1 MATSPFTW
9 GAQGKKMS
17 PEEVARQRAVAALLS
32 QEAIDTSPVGH
43 WSQGAARLV
52 NAFSGVRK
60 ERQASA
66 AEEQGRSGAK
76 SVIDALLGGGGGTY
90 GAPSMSSMG
99 GGSPGGTWTPG
110 QAPKV
115 TDTPGMEG
123 GGSFGLPAAPAVG
136 GGADLGFGS
145 ATMTPQEM
153 IIAGAEARGLN
164 PIDVATAISYET
176 GGTFDPV
183 KAGPTT
189 QWGQHR
195 GLIQFGEPQAQQYGA
210 DFSSPEAAM
219 RSQLDPTKG
228 AVWNYLDQTGVQP
241 GMGLD
246 NIYSAINAGA
256 PGRFNA
262 SDANNGGA
270 PGTVADKV
278 AGMGDHRAKAAQ
290 FLGGTWTPAAGGGNV
305 TMSAQNA
312 PSAGGYAPQMQGTSP
327 VMQALLQAST
337 DPWVAQEYGP
347 VLQALMGQEQSRQ
360 QFAMEQADP
369 MRQLQMQKAQL
380 EIEQMRNPAAPKPI
394 EVGGVLLDPVTYQPI
409 FDSRQADGAKAPET
423 KTVKMQD
430 GSDVLVQWNP
440 ATQVWDAAPIPQG
453 GTGGAAPGKLTESQ
467 AKTTL
472 FQNLQTETQPVLLD
486 LEKQFDPANMADKA
500 AANLPIVGNYFTSPE
515 YQLYK
520 SNATA
525 WAEGALRIS
534 TGAAATEPEIQR
546 NLETYFAQPGDTPM
560 TVAYKAQMREM
571 YNRSIQRSL
580 GRDPGDEKLP
590 LPSEFAAQFAAQQPP
605 PKMGGVL
612 PPPPGMEQPA
622 PTPAPQPERQGAT
635 PFRSRG
641 LSPAPPESA
650 PIEDISALPTV
661 QSPDEARRL
670 PSGTRFRDPQGNIRM
685 VP

>member
-1 MATSPFTW
+1 M
-9 GAQGKKMS
+9 
-17 PEEVARQRAVAALLS
+17 
-32 QEAIDTSPVGH
+32 GH

-76 SVIDALLGGGGGTY
+76 SVIDALLGGGTP
-90 GAPSMSSMG
+90 APSVSMSS
-99 GGSPGGTWTPG
+99 SGTLAPG
-110 QAPKV
+110 QPAMIDAAPQQAAL
-115 TDTPGMEG
+115 G
-123 GGSFGLPAAPAVG
+123 AAPAAAVADEQAQAQAAADWLRYSNQGATRNKPLDPKLAGALSFLPELGVTMEVFSG
-136 GGADLGFGS
+136 GQDAAGSGGQRTGSTRHDHGQAADAFFYKDGRKLDWANPNDQPIFQEIVRRGKAAGVTGFGAGDGYMQPGSMHIGFGS
-145 ATMTPQEM
+145 E
-153 IIAGAEARGLN
+153 
-164 PIDVATAISYET
+164 
-176 GGTFDPV
+176 
-183 KAGPTT
+183 
-189 QWGQHR
+189 
-195 GLIQFGEPQAQQYGA
+195 
-210 DFSSPEAAM
+210 
-219 RSQLDPTKG
+219 
-228 AVWNYLDQTGVQP
+228 AVWGA
-241 GMGLD
+241 GGKGE
-246 NIYSAINAGA
+246 NA
-256 PGRFNA
+256 P
-262 SDANNGGA
+262 DWL
-270 PGTVADKV
+270 
-278 AGMGDHRAKAAQ
+278 RA
-290 FLGGTWTPAAGGGNV
+290 AAGGPAGQV
-305 TMSAQNA
+305 TASAQNA
-312 PSAGGYAPQMQGTSP
+312 PSVGGYAPQGTSP

-380 EIEQMRNPAAPKPI
+380 EIEQMRNPTAPKPI

-409 FDSRQADGAKAPET
+409 FDSRQFNDEPPVT

-430 GSDVLVQWNP
+430 GSEVMVQWNP
-440 ATQVWDAAPIPQG
+440 STQVWDASPIPEG

-486 LEKQFDPANMADKA
+486 LEKQFDPANMTDKA

-571 YNRSIQRSL
+571 YNRSIERSL
-580 GRDPGDEKLP
+580 GLDPGDETLP
-590 LPSEFAAQFAAQQPP
+590 LPSEFAAQFAAEQPP

-612 PPPPGMEQPA
+612 PTPPGLEP
-622 PTPAPQPERQGAT
+622 PTPAPEPQRQGAT
-635 PFRSRG
+635 PFRTRG

-650 PIEDISALPTV
+650 PIEDLSNLPVAAT
-661 QSPDEARRL
+661 PAEAMNL
-670 PSGTRFRDPQGNIRM
+670 PSGTKFRAPDPRNPGSFIIRM

>member
-1 MATSPFTW
+1 MAQTPFLWSGDGQKLSPKEVERRRALSALA
-9 GAQGKKMS
+9 AQRGS
-17 PEEVARQRAVAALLS
+17 
-32 QEAIDTSPVGH
+32 DTSPVGH
-43 WSQGAARLV
+43 WSQGLARLV
-52 NAFSGVRK
+52 DAFGGYRGNVLANKAEK
-60 ERQASA
+60 E
-66 AEEQGRSGAK
+66 GRAGAK
-76 SVIDALLGGGGGTY
+76 SVIDALLGGGNV
-90 GAPSMSSMG
+90 SMSSSGAPASPGSMPVVDGGVGFAGQTPSAPVGDIAQRLRMGMIERGLPEHVADGFLMNFQDESGLNPGINEQNPTVPGSRGGFGLYQLTGPRRVAYEQFAQQRGVSPADPDAQLDFLMTELQGPESRAAQSIMAAPDAGTAAAAIARDFLRPAPEHLQRRVAEYTGGQGYTASTMG
-99 GGSPGGTWTPG
+99 GG
-110 QAPKV
+110 AP
-115 TDTPGMEG
+115 
-123 GGSFGLPAAPAVG
+123 
-136 GGADLGFGS
+136 
-145 ATMTPQEM
+145 
-153 IIAGAEARGLN
+153 
-164 PIDVATAISYET
+164 
-176 GGTFDPV
+176 
-183 KAGPTT
+183 
-189 QWGQHR
+189 
-195 GLIQFGEPQAQQYGA
+195 
-210 DFSSPEAAM
+210 
-219 RSQLDPTKG
+219 
-228 AVWNYLDQTGVQP
+228 
-241 GMGLD
+241 
-246 NIYSAINAGA
+246 
-256 PGRFNA
+256 
-262 SDANNGGA
+262 
-270 PGTVADKV
+270 
-278 AGMGDHRAKAAQ
+278 
-290 FLGGTWTPAAGGGNV
+290 
-305 TMSAQNA
+305 
-312 PSAGGYAPQMQGTSP
+312 QGTSP

-369 MRQLQMQKAQL
+369 MRQLEMQKAQL
-380 EIEQMRNPAAPKPI
+380 EIEQMRNPDAPKPI

-409 FDSRQADGAKAPET
+409 FDSRQFNDEPPVT

-430 GSDVLVQWNP
+430 GSEVMVQWNP
-440 ATQVWDAAPIPQG
+440 STQVWDASPIPEG

-571 YNRSIQRSL
+571 YNRSIERSL
-580 GRDPGDEKLP
+580 GRDPGDETLP
-590 LPSEFAAQFAAQQPP
+590 LPSEFAAQFAAEQPP

-612 PPPPGMEQPA
+612 PTPPGLEPPA
-622 PTPAPQPERQGAT
+622 PAPEPQRQGAT

>member
-1 MATSPFTW
+1 MAQSPFLW

-76 SVIDALLGGGGGTY
+76 SVIDALLGGGNVSMSSSGTLAPGQAAMYASTPVAEGGLGYSGQAPSAPMAQGGNKQAFIEAMMPHALAVSAQTGLDPRLVIAQSAQETGWGKSAPGNNY
-90 GAPSMSSMG
+90 FGIKSHGKAGGNTMATNEVINGQTVRINDSFRGYGDMGESALGYASFLKENPRYRDMLSAPDLDSQVAALGRSGYATDPNYAASVGSIARSIPMPDGSVSMSTQGAPSG
-99 GGSPGGTWTPG
+99 
-110 QAPKV
+110 
-115 TDTPGMEG
+115 
-123 GGSFGLPAAPAVG
+123 
-136 GGADLGFGS
+136 
-145 ATMTPQEM
+145 
-153 IIAGAEARGLN
+153 
-164 PIDVATAISYET
+164 
-176 GGTFDPV
+176 
-183 KAGPTT
+183 
-189 QWGQHR
+189 
-195 GLIQFGEPQAQQYGA
+195 
-210 DFSSPEAAM
+210 
-219 RSQLDPTKG
+219 
-228 AVWNYLDQTGVQP
+228 
-241 GMGLD
+241 
-246 NIYSAINAGA
+246 
-256 PGRFNA
+256 
-262 SDANNGGA
+262 
-270 PGTVADKV
+270 
-278 AGMGDHRAKAAQ
+278 
-290 FLGGTWTPAAGGGNV
+290 
-305 TMSAQNA
+305 
-312 PSAGGYAPQMQGTSP
+312 GGYAAPQPAPQGTSP

-369 MRQLQMQKAQL
+369 MRQLEMQKAQL
-380 EIEQMRNPAAPKPI
+380 EIEQMRNPDAPKPI

-605 PKMGGVL
+605 PKMGGAL
-612 PPPPGMEQPA
+612 PTPPGLEPPA
-622 PTPAPQPERQGAT
+622 PAPEPQRQGAT

>member
-1 MATSPFTW
+1 MAQSPFLW
-9 GAQGKKMS
+9 NSQGKKMS

-76 SVIDALLGGGGGTY
+76 SVIDALLGGGMPAQSVSMSSS
-90 GAPSMSSMG
+90 GAPASPGSMPVVDGGVGFAGQTPSAPVGDIAQRLRMGMIERGLPEHVADGFLMNFQDESGLNPGINEQNPTVPGSRGGFGLYQLTGPRRVAYEQFAQQRGVSPADPDAQLDFLMTELQGPESRAAQSIMAAPDAGTAAAAIARDFLRPAPEHLQRRVAQYTGGQGLSASSMG
-99 GGSPGGTWTPG
+99 GG
-110 QAPKV
+110 
-115 TDTPGMEG
+115 
-123 GGSFGLPAAPAVG
+123 
-136 GGADLGFGS
+136 
-145 ATMTPQEM
+145 
-153 IIAGAEARGLN
+153 
-164 PIDVATAISYET
+164 
-176 GGTFDPV
+176 
-183 KAGPTT
+183 
-189 QWGQHR
+189 
-195 GLIQFGEPQAQQYGA
+195 AQ
-210 DFSSPEAAM
+210 
-219 RSQLDPTKG
+219 
-228 AVWNYLDQTGVQP
+228 
-241 GMGLD
+241 
-246 NIYSAINAGA
+246 
-256 PGRFNA
+256 
-262 SDANNGGA
+262 
-270 PGTVADKV
+270 
-278 AGMGDHRAKAAQ
+278 
-290 FLGGTWTPAAGGGNV
+290 
-305 TMSAQNA
+305 
-312 PSAGGYAPQMQGTSP
+312 QGTSP

-369 MRQLQMQKAQL
+369 MRQLEMQKAQL
-380 EIEQMRNPAAPKPI
+380 EIEQMRNPDAPKPI

-605 PKMGGVL
+605 PKMGGAL
-612 PPPPGMEQPA
+612 PTPPGLEPPA
-622 PTPAPQPERQGAT
+622 PAPEPQRQGAT